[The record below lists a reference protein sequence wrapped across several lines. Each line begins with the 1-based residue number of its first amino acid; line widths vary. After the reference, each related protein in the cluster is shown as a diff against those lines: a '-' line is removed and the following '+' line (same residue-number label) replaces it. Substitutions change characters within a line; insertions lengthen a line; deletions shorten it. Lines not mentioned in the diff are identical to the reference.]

1 MRKKYITLS
10 VIASLGIIIY
20 LLAWIAS
27 QFNLIIFNLTD
38 PTRAPYFWKNVIDIL
53 SRRGVQVT
61 ALIIAS
67 VLISMSTL
75 SFQTLT
81 SNRIVTPSLL
91 GMDSIYVVIQT
102 TIVYFISHLGRL
114 VTNPILNFMLSV
126 MLMAGSSILLYTIL
140 MKRHKKNLLLL
151 LLVGMVI
158 STLAS
163 NYSTFLQILMD
174 PEAFQTVA
182 QLTSVS
188 VVNIDTTLALISL
201 PITAVIFYLFYKKSS
216 VLDVMG
222 LGEFQSKNLG
232 INYQNETYK
241 ILILISISIA
251 ISTALV
257 GPLAFLGL
265 ISVNAAKE
273 MFKKYQHK
281 SLFITSTL
289 ISIICLVLGQAIIEL
304 TGYKTTVTTII
315 NLIGGI
321 YMISLIVKE
330 HKL

>member
-1 MRKKYITLS
+1 MRKKYWI
-10 VIASLGIIIY
+10 LGIIATVGIILY
-20 LLAWIAS
+20 MLAWIAS
-27 QFNLIIFNLTD
+27 QFNLIIFNLSD
-38 PTRAPYFWKNVIDIL
+38 PARAPYFWKNVLDIL
-53 SRRGVQVT
+53 SRRGIQVT

-75 SFQTLT
+75 TFQTLT

-91 GMDSIYVVIQT
+91 GLDAIYVVIQT
-102 TIVYFISHLGRL
+102 TIVFFVSYLGGLIS
-114 VTNPILNFMLSV
+114 NAPLNFLFSV
-126 MLMAGSSILLYTIL
+126 VVMSGSTILLYTFF
-140 MKRHKKNLLLL
+140 MKKHKKNLLLL

-174 PEAFQTVA
+174 PDAFQTVA

-188 VVNIDTTLALISL
+188 IVSIETSLVFVAL
-201 PITAVIFYLFYKKSS
+201 PIAIVIGYFFFKKSS
-216 VLDVMG
+216 VYDVMS
-222 LGEFQSKNLG
+222 LGEFQAKNLG

-241 ILILISISIA
+241 TLILISLAISIT
-251 ISTALV
+251 TALV

-281 SLFITSTL
+281 TLFITSCL
-289 ISIICLVLGQAIIEL
+289 ISLICLVLGQAIIEL
-304 TGYKTTVTTII
+304 TGYKTTVTTVI

-321 YMISLIVKE
+321 YMINLIVKE